1 MKFEEYRAEE
11 SKRIQENRR
20 RMEEDGVIFQDLYNA
35 YIDESV
41 VIEKGAFIANNVTI
55 KGNTI
60 IHKGAYIGQSSFLN
74 NAEIGANTKVET
86 SYVLDS
92 KVGEDT
98 TVGPFA
104 YIRPGSVIG
113 NECKVGDFVEV
124 KNATFGDGTKSS
136 HLTYIGDADVGNNVN
151 LGCGVVFV
159 NYDGAKK
166 YRSTVGDDS
175 FIGCNS
181 NLVAPVNVGD
191 GVYVAAATTITE
203 DVPSD
208 ALCIGRVRAENKEN
222 WVRQR
227 KILKKDQ

>member
-41 VIEKGAFIANNVTI
+41 VIEKGAFIANNVTL

-74 NAEIGANTKVET
+74 NAEIGTNTKVET

-92 KVGEDT
+92 KIGEDT

-166 YRSTVGDDS
+166 YRSTVGDNS

-181 NLVAPVNVGD
+181 NLVAPVNIGE

-222 WVRQR
+222 WVRKR